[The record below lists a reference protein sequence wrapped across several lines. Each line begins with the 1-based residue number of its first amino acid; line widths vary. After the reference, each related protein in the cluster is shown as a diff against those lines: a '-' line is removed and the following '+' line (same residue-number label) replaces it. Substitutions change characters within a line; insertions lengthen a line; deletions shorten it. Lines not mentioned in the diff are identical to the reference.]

1 MACHVRSPL
10 QPQRMQFVIEP
21 PPQSA
26 FASGAISPDGRQL
39 AFFRVDT
46 HDTTELWTRPLD
58 ALEARRVDGTRGAAW
73 QFWSPDGRAIG
84 FFAGDVSRRLRH
96 PEARRST
103 ASASRPW
110 RERGSGRHHHLRSGS
125 AGRTLSW
132 ASTGGAASQ
141 LTTPA
146 STSGEISHR
155 WPHFCRTGDVTCS
168 CPGIAQ
174 PARRALYVGFLNGE
188 APRRLG
194 SIESAAVFAP
204 PLCALDQWWDAVC
217 ASLRSRDAR
226 ISGSAQVVAN
236 GVNHGAQFRLSAV
249 SASRDGAVVY
259 HPFTSGDAADVV
271 QPWRAAH
278 CRSERRGSYG
288 DLSLAPD
295 ERRLALTT
303 TMPGGPSGVW
313 QLDLQRRVLLTSLET
328 PVTAPIWSPMGKRL
342 FLP

>member
-1 MACHVRSPL
+1 MPTVGGKPRATSSFNYEICSIRWSASQRLHAVSAGPRGGPGCGRHPWTLTAAWWRPCPEPSA
-10 QPQRMQFVIEP
+10 PQRMQFVIEP

-84 FFAGDVSRRLRH
+84 FFAGRLKTITASGGAAVDGVSALRRL
-96 PEARRST
+96 ARAGVWT
-103 ASASRPW
+103 APSSMLRKR
-110 RERGSGRHHHLRSGS
+110 REDSIVVGQHGR
-125 AGRTLSW
+125 
-132 ASTGGAASQ
+132 AASQ

-168 CPGIAQ
+168 CPGIAE

-204 PLCALDQWWDAVC
+204 PHYVLW
-217 ASLRSRDAR
+217 
-226 ISGSAQVVAN
+226 
-236 GVNHGAQFRLSAV
+236 
-249 SASRDGAVVY
+249 
-259 HPFTSGDAADVV
+259 TSGTLFA
-271 QPWRAAH
+271 
-278 CRSERRGSYG
+278 RRF
-288 DLSLAPD
+288 DLETL
-295 ERRLALTT
+295 EF
-303 TMPGGPSGVW
+303 SGVPRSS
-313 QLDLQRRVLLTSLET
+313 QT
-328 PVTAPIWSPMGKRL
+328 G
-342 FLP
+342 